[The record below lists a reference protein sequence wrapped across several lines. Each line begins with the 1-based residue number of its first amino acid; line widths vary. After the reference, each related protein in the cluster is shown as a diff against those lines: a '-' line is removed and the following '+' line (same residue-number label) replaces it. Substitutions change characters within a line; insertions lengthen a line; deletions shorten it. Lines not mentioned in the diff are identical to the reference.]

1 MPITAS
7 GYKELISRKSR
18 LGMTRPTCA
27 FQGLLEVL
35 QCSAGGWEGSN
46 GTDRQEVFRKACSDG
61 RLAAAAVSHP
71 CRTEAGAAAVSQE
84 VGEAFYWE
92 S

>member
-1 MPITAS
+1 MTDAYNS
-7 GYKELISRKSR
+7 LRLQRADQQKISFGNDKAHMCIPGTLGSSAVLSR
-18 LGMTRPTCA
+18 W
-27 FQGLLEVL
+27 V
-35 QCSAGGWEGSN
+35 GGKQWDG
-46 GTDRQEVFRKACSDG
+46 QVFRKACSDG